1 MKRLIV
7 MVAAALV
14 LAVPAVQA
22 QKVNKESLLAKI
34 AKSDAEAADA
44 KKGAKAATWINR
56 GKAYYEAAAEP
67 TKNLFGNMD
76 AQMMMLTVG
85 QPASQ
90 EQETIGE
97 EGNART
103 FEVWVY
109 PYFRA
114 YVLNGKIAAWK
125 QTQQVADGLVEQ
137 AIESYNKAYEIA
149 PKTADKVKA
158 GLKQISDFCSQEGN
172 VNLELGDFKA
182 AADAFGLAYAA
193 QAGPAYGGA
202 DPELLYYAGYL
213 ETVNGVKDPAS
224 YAKGAEYLEKAI
236 AEGYEGEEGLSY
248 YYLFYCYY
256 GQKDADPAYL
266 QKAKQTLLTG
276 LDKYPKSQRILDGL
290 MSLYTSEEGI
300 GDPADLITRF
310 DAAIAEDPDNVDMWF
325 GRGRIFAALKNNDEC
340 IVSFKKVAELAP
352 ESFDGYFW
360 TGYFYVEKGNA
371 LNDELNNKPWT
382 GKAAYDEEQ
391 KVINDVYAE
400 AVPWFEKAL
409 EFKPEDIGTVDYLK
423 SISFRLRDREGMM
436 EKYNKYNE
444 LLQRIQGQ

>member
-1 MKRLIV
+1 

-14 LAVPAVQA
+14 LAAPAAEA
-22 QKVNKESLLAKI
+22 QKVNKEALLAKI
-34 AKSDAEAADA
+34 AKSDADVANA
-44 KKGAKAATWINR
+44 KKGAKASTWINR

-67 TKNLFGNMD
+67 TKGLFANME
-76 AQMMMLTVG
+76 AQMMRLTVG
-85 QPASQ
+85 EPVSK
-90 EQETIGE
+90 EQETLGE
-97 EGNART
+97 EGNT
-103 FEVWVY
+103 KTYEVWVY

-114 YVLNGKIAAWK
+114 YVLDGKIAAWK
-125 QTQQVADGLVEQ
+125 LTQRVADGLVET
-137 AIESYNKAYEIA
+137 AIESYAKAYELD
-149 PKTADKVKA
+149 PKSADRVKA

-193 QAGPAYGGA
+193 QAVPAYGGA

-213 ETVNGVKDPAS
+213 ETVNGSKDPAS
-224 YAKGAEYLEKAI
+224 FAKGAEYLEKAI
-236 AEGYEGEEGLSY
+236 EEGYEGEEGLSY

-256 GQKDADPAYL
+256 GQKDADPANL

-290 MSLYTSEEGI
+290 MSLYTSEEGL
-300 GDPADLITRF
+300 GDPADLISRF

-325 GRGRIFAALKNNDEC
+325 GLGRIYAALKNNDEC
-340 IVSFKKVAELAP
+340 IVAFKKVAELAP
-352 ESFDGYFW
+352 DVFDGYFW

-371 LNDELNNKPWT
+371 MNEELNNKPWT

-391 KVINDVYAE
+391 KVINAVYAE
-400 AVPWFEKAL
+400 AIPWFEKAL
-409 EFKPEDIGTVDYLK
+409 EIKPNDLNTVDYLK
-423 SISFRLRDREGMM
+423 SISFRLRDEEGMM

-444 LLQRIQGQ
+444 LLQQIQAQ

>member
-1 MKRLIV
+1 

-14 LAVPAVQA
+14 LAAPAAEA
-22 QKVNKESLLAKI
+22 QKVNKEALLAKI
-34 AKSDAEAADA
+34 AKSDADVANA
-44 KKGAKAATWINR
+44 KKGAKASTWINR

-67 TKNLFGNMD
+67 TKSLFANMG
-76 AQMMMLTVG
+76 AQMMRLTVG
-85 QPASQ
+85 EPVSK
-90 EQETIGE
+90 EQETLGE
-97 EGNART
+97 EGNT
-103 FEVWVY
+103 KTYEVWVY

-114 YVLNGKIAAWK
+114 YVLDGKIAAWK
-125 QTQQVADGLVEQ
+125 LTQRVADGLVET
-137 AIESYNKAYEIA
+137 AIESYAKAYELD
-149 PKTADKVKA
+149 PKSADRVKA

-193 QAGPAYGGA
+193 QAVPAYGGA

-213 ETVNGVKDPAS
+213 ETVNGSKDPAS
-224 YAKGAEYLEKAI
+224 FAKGAEYLEKAI
-236 AEGYEGEEGLSY
+236 EEGYEGEEGLSY

-256 GQKDADPAYL
+256 GQKDADPANL

-290 MSLYTSEEGI
+290 MSLYTSEEGL
-300 GDPADLITRF
+300 GDPADLISRF

-325 GRGRIFAALKNNDEC
+325 GLGRIYAALKNNDEC
-340 IVSFKKVAELAP
+340 IVAFKKVAELAP
-352 ESFDGYFW
+352 DVFDGYFW

-371 LNDELNNKPWT
+371 MNEELNNKPWT

-391 KVINDVYAE
+391 KVINAVYAE
-400 AVPWFEKAL
+400 AIPWFEKAL
-409 EFKPEDIGTVDYLK
+409 EIKPNDLNTVDYLK
-423 SISFRLRDREGMM
+423 SISFRLRDEEGMM

-444 LLQRIQGQ
+444 LLQQIQAQ

>member
-1 MKRLIV
+1 M

-14 LAVPAVQA
+14 LAAPAAEA
-22 QKVNKESLLAKI
+22 QKVNKEALLAKI
-34 AKSDAEAADA
+34 AKSDADVANA
-44 KKGAKAATWINR
+44 KKGAKASTWINR

-67 TKNLFGNMD
+67 TKSLFANME
-76 AQMMMLTVG
+76 AQMMRLTVG
-85 QPASQ
+85 EPVSK
-90 EQETIGE
+90 EQETLGE
-97 EGNART
+97 EGNT
-103 FEVWVY
+103 KTYEVWVY

-114 YVLNGKIAAWK
+114 YVLDGKIAAWK
-125 QTQQVADGLVEQ
+125 LTQRVADGLVET
-137 AIESYNKAYEIA
+137 AIESYAKAYELD
-149 PKTADKVKA
+149 PKSADRVKA

-193 QAGPAYGGA
+193 QAVPAYGGA

-213 ETVNGVKDPAS
+213 ETVNGSKDPAS
-224 YAKGAEYLEKAI
+224 FAKGAEYLEKAI
-236 AEGYEGEEGLSY
+236 EEGYEGEEGLSY

-256 GQKDADPAYL
+256 GQKDADPANL

-290 MSLYTSEEGI
+290 MSLYTSEEGL
-300 GDPADLITRF
+300 GDPADLISRF

-325 GRGRIFAALKNNDEC
+325 GLGRIYAALKNNDEC
-340 IVSFKKVAELAP
+340 IVAFKKVAELAP
-352 ESFDGYFW
+352 DVFDGYFW

-371 LNDELNNKPWT
+371 MNEELNNKPWT

-391 KVINDVYAE
+391 KVINAVYAE
-400 AVPWFEKAL
+400 AIPWFEKAL
-409 EFKPEDIGTVDYLK
+409 EIKPNDLNTVDYLK
-423 SISFRLRDREGMM
+423 SISFRLRDEEGMM

-444 LLQRIQGQ
+444 LLQQIQAQ

>member
-1 MKRLIV
+1 

-14 LAVPAVQA
+14 LAAPAAEA
-22 QKVNKESLLAKI
+22 QKVNKEALLAKI
-34 AKSDAEAADA
+34 AKSDADVANA
-44 KKGAKAATWINR
+44 KKGAKASTWINR

-67 TKNLFGNMD
+67 TKSLFANME
-76 AQMMMLTVG
+76 AQMMRLTVG
-85 QPASQ
+85 EPVSK
-90 EQETIGE
+90 EQETLGE
-97 EGNART
+97 EGNT
-103 FEVWVY
+103 KTYEVWDY

-114 YVLNGKIAAWK
+114 YVLDGKIAAWK
-125 QTQQVADGLVEQ
+125 LTQRVADGLVET
-137 AIESYNKAYEIA
+137 AIESYAKAYA
-149 PKTADKVKA
+149 LDPKSADRVKA

-193 QAGPAYGGA
+193 QAVPAYGGA

-213 ETVNGVKDPAS
+213 ETVNGSKDPAS
-224 YAKGAEYLEKAI
+224 FAKGAEYLEKAI
-236 AEGYEGEEGLSY
+236 EEGYEGEEGLSY

-256 GQKDADPAYL
+256 GQKDADPANL

-290 MSLYTSEEGI
+290 MSLYTSEEGL
-300 GDPADLITRF
+300 GDPADLISRF

-325 GRGRIFAALKNNDEC
+325 GLGRIYAALKNNDEC
-340 IVSFKKVAELAP
+340 IVAFKKVAELAP
-352 ESFDGYFW
+352 DVFDGYFW

-371 LNDELNNKPWT
+371 MNEELNNKPWT

-391 KVINDVYAE
+391 KVINAVYAE
-400 AVPWFEKAL
+400 AIPWFEKAL
-409 EFKPEDIGTVDYLK
+409 EIKPNDLNTVDYLK
-423 SISFRLRDREGMM
+423 SISFRLRDEEGMM

-444 LLQRIQGQ
+444 LLQQIQAQ

>member
-1 MKRLIV
+1 

-14 LAVPAVQA
+14 LAAPAAEA
-22 QKVNKESLLAKI
+22 QKVNKEALLAKI
-34 AKSDAEAADA
+34 AKSDADVANA
-44 KKGAKAATWINR
+44 KKGAKASTWINR

-67 TKNLFGNMD
+67 TKSLFANME
-76 AQMMMLTVG
+76 AQMMRLTVG
-85 QPASQ
+85 EPVSK
-90 EQETIGE
+90 EQETLGE
-97 EGNART
+97 EGNT
-103 FEVWVY
+103 KTYEVWVY

-114 YVLNGKIAAWK
+114 YVLDGKIAAWK
-125 QTQQVADGLVEQ
+125 LTQRVADGLVET
-137 AIESYNKAYEIA
+137 AIESYAKAYELD
-149 PKTADKVKA
+149 PKSADRVKA

-193 QAGPAYGGA
+193 QAVPAYGGA

-213 ETVNGVKDPAS
+213 ETVNGSKDPAS
-224 YAKGAEYLEKAI
+224 FAKGAEYLEKAI
-236 AEGYEGEEGLSY
+236 EEGYEGEEGLSY

-256 GQKDADPAYL
+256 GQKDADPANL

-290 MSLYTSEEGI
+290 MSLYTSEEGL
-300 GDPADLITRF
+300 GDPADLISRF

-325 GRGRIFAALKNNDEC
+325 GLGRIYAALKNNDEC
-340 IVSFKKVAELAP
+340 IVAFKKVAELAP
-352 ESFDGYFW
+352 DVFDGYFW

-371 LNDELNNKPWT
+371 MNEELNNKPWT

-391 KVINDVYAE
+391 KVINAVYAE
-400 AVPWFEKAL
+400 AIPWFEKAL
-409 EFKPEDIGTVDYLK
+409 EIKPNDLNTVDYLK
-423 SISFRLRDREGMM
+423 SINFRLRDEEGMM

-444 LLQRIQGQ
+444 LLQQIQAQ

>member
-14 LAVPAVQA
+14 LAAPAAEA
-22 QKVNKESLLAKI
+22 QKVNKEALLAKI
-34 AKSDAEAADA
+34 AKSDADVANA
-44 KKGAKAATWINR
+44 KKGAKASTWINR

-67 TKNLFGNMD
+67 TKSLFANME
-76 AQMMMLTVG
+76 AQMMRLTVG
-85 QPASQ
+85 EPVSK
-90 EQETIGE
+90 EQETLGE
-97 EGNART
+97 EGNT
-103 FEVWVY
+103 KTYEVWVY

-114 YVLNGKIAAWK
+114 YVLDGKIAAWK
-125 QTQQVADGLVEQ
+125 LTQRVADGLVET
-137 AIESYNKAYEIA
+137 AIESYAKAYELD
-149 PKTADKVKA
+149 PKSADRVKA

-193 QAGPAYGGA
+193 QAVPAYGGA

-213 ETVNGVKDPAS
+213 ETVNGSKDPAS
-224 YAKGAEYLEKAI
+224 FAKGAEYLEKAI
-236 AEGYEGEEGLSY
+236 EEGYEGEEGLSY

-256 GQKDADPAYL
+256 GQKDADPANL

-290 MSLYTSEEGI
+290 MSLYTSEEGL
-300 GDPADLITRF
+300 GDPADLISRF

-325 GRGRIFAALKNNDEC
+325 GLGRIYAALKNNDEC
-340 IVSFKKVAELAP
+340 IVAFKKVAELAP
-352 ESFDGYFW
+352 DVFDGYFW

-371 LNDELNNKPWT
+371 MNEELNNKPWT

-391 KVINDVYAE
+391 KVINAVYAE
-400 AVPWFEKAL
+400 AIPWFEKAL
-409 EFKPEDIGTVDYLK
+409 EIKPNDLNTVDYLK
-423 SISFRLRDREGMM
+423 SISFRLRDEEGMM

-444 LLQRIQGQ
+444 LLQQIQAQ

>member
-1 MKRLIV
+1 

-14 LAVPAVQA
+14 LAAPAAEA
-22 QKVNKESLLAKI
+22 QKVNKEALLAKI
-34 AKSDAEAADA
+34 AKSDADVANA
-44 KKGAKAATWINR
+44 KKGAKASTWINR

-67 TKNLFGNMD
+67 TKSLFANME
-76 AQMMMLTVG
+76 AQMMRLTVG
-85 QPASQ
+85 EPVSK
-90 EQETIGE
+90 EQETLGE
-97 EGNART
+97 EGNT
-103 FEVWVY
+103 KTYEVWVY

-114 YVLNGKIAAWK
+114 YVLDGKIAAWK
-125 QTQQVADGLVEQ
+125 LTQRVADGLVET
-137 AIESYNKAYEIA
+137 AIESYAKAYELD
-149 PKTADKVKA
+149 PKSADRVKA

-193 QAGPAYGGA
+193 QAVPAYGGA

-213 ETVNGVKDPAS
+213 ETVNGSKDPAS
-224 YAKGAEYLEKAI
+224 FAKGAEYLEKAI
-236 AEGYEGEEGLSY
+236 EEGYEGEEGLSY

-256 GQKDADPAYL
+256 GQKDADPANL

-290 MSLYTSEEGI
+290 MSLYTSEEGL
-300 GDPADLITRF
+300 GDPADLISRF

-325 GRGRIFAALKNNDEC
+325 GLGRIYAALKNNDEC
-340 IVSFKKVAELAP
+340 IVAFKKVAELAP
-352 ESFDGYFW
+352 DVFDGYFW

-371 LNDELNNKPWT
+371 MNEELNNKPWT

-391 KVINDVYAE
+391 KVINAVYAE
-400 AVPWFEKAL
+400 AIPWFEKAL
-409 EFKPEDIGTVDYLK
+409 EIKPNDLNTVDYLK
-423 SISFRLRDREGMM
+423 SISVRLRDEEGMM

-444 LLQRIQGQ
+444 LLQQIQAQ

>member
-1 MKRLIV
+1 MKRLIL

-14 LAVPAVQA
+14 LAAPAAEA
-22 QKVNKESLLAKI
+22 QKVNKEALLAKI
-34 AKSDAEAADA
+34 AKSDADVANA
-44 KKGAKAATWINR
+44 KKGAKASTWINR

-67 TKNLFGNMD
+67 TKSLFANME
-76 AQMMMLTVG
+76 AQMMRLTVG
-85 QPASQ
+85 EPVSK
-90 EQETIGE
+90 EQETLGE
-97 EGNART
+97 EGNT
-103 FEVWVY
+103 KTYEVWVY

-114 YVLNGKIAAWK
+114 YVLDGKIAAWK
-125 QTQQVADGLVEQ
+125 LTQRVADGLVET
-137 AIESYNKAYEIA
+137 AIESYAKAYELD
-149 PKTADKVKA
+149 PKSADRVKA

-193 QAGPAYGGA
+193 QAVPAYGGA

-213 ETVNGVKDPAS
+213 ETVNGSKDPAS
-224 YAKGAEYLEKAI
+224 FAKGAEYLEKAI
-236 AEGYEGEEGLSY
+236 EEGYEGEEGLSY

-256 GQKDADPAYL
+256 GQKDADPANL

-290 MSLYTSEEGI
+290 MSLYTSEEGL
-300 GDPADLITRF
+300 GDPADLISRF

-325 GRGRIFAALKNNDEC
+325 GLGRIYAALKNNDEC
-340 IVSFKKVAELAP
+340 IVAFKKVAELAP
-352 ESFDGYFW
+352 DVFDGYFW

-371 LNDELNNKPWT
+371 MNEELNNKPWT

-391 KVINDVYAE
+391 KVINAVYAE
-400 AVPWFEKAL
+400 AIPWFEKAL
-409 EFKPEDIGTVDYLK
+409 EIKPNDLNTVDYLK
-423 SISFRLRDREGMM
+423 SISFRLRDEEGMM

-444 LLQRIQGQ
+444 LLQQIQAQ

>member
-1 MKRLIV
+1 

-14 LAVPAVQA
+14 LAAPAAEA
-22 QKVNKESLLAKI
+22 QKVNKEALLAKI
-34 AKSDAEAADA
+34 AKSDADVANA
-44 KKGAKAATWINR
+44 KKGAKASTWINR

-67 TKNLFGNMD
+67 TKSLFANME
-76 AQMMMLTVG
+76 AQMMRLTVG
-85 QPASQ
+85 EPVSK
-90 EQETIGE
+90 EQETLGE
-97 EGNART
+97 EGNT
-103 FEVWVY
+103 KTYEVWVY

-114 YVLNGKIAAWK
+114 YVLDGKIAAWK
-125 QTQQVADGLVEQ
+125 LTQRVADGLVET
-137 AIESYNKAYEIA
+137 AIESYAKAYELD
-149 PKTADKVKA
+149 PKSADRVKA

-193 QAGPAYGGA
+193 QAVPAYGGA

-213 ETVNGVKDPAS
+213 ETVNGSKDPAS
-224 YAKGAEYLEKAI
+224 FAKGAEYLEKAI
-236 AEGYEGEEGLSY
+236 EEGYEGEEGLSY

-256 GQKDADPAYL
+256 GQKDADPANL

-290 MSLYTSEEGI
+290 MSLYTSEEGL
-300 GDPADLITRF
+300 GDPADLISRF

-325 GRGRIFAALKNNDEC
+325 GLGRIYAALKNNDEC
-340 IVSFKKVAELAP
+340 IVAFKKVAELAP
-352 ESFDGYFW
+352 DVFDGYFW

-371 LNDELNNKPWT
+371 MNEELNNKPWT

-391 KVINDVYAE
+391 KVINAVYAE
-400 AVPWFEKAL
+400 AIPWFEKAL
-409 EFKPEDIGTVDYLK
+409 EIKPNDLNTVDYLK
-423 SISFRLRDREGMM
+423 SISFRLRDEEGMM

-444 LLQRIQGQ
+444 LLQQIQAQ

>member
-1 MKRLIV
+1 

-14 LAVPAVQA
+14 LAAPAAEA
-22 QKVNKESLLAKI
+22 QKVNKEALLAKI
-34 AKSDAEAADA
+34 AKSDADVANA
-44 KKGAKAATWINR
+44 KKGAKASTWINR

-67 TKNLFGNMD
+67 TKSLFANME
-76 AQMMMLTVG
+76 AQMMRLTVG
-85 QPASQ
+85 EPVSK
-90 EQETIGE
+90 EQETLGE
-97 EGNART
+97 EGNT
-103 FEVWVY
+103 KTYEVWVY

-114 YVLNGKIAAWK
+114 YVLDGKIAAWK
-125 QTQQVADGLVEQ
+125 LTQRVADGLVET
-137 AIESYNKAYEIA
+137 AIESYAKAYELD
-149 PKTADKVKA
+149 PKSADRVKA

-193 QAGPAYGGA
+193 QAVPAYGGA

-213 ETVNGVKDPAS
+213 ETVNGSKDPAS
-224 YAKGAEYLEKAI
+224 FAKGAEYLEKAI
-236 AEGYEGEEGLSY
+236 EEGYEGEEGLSY

-256 GQKDADPAYL
+256 GQKDADPANL

-290 MSLYTSEEGI
+290 MSLYTSEEGL
-300 GDPADLITRF
+300 GDPADLISRF

-325 GRGRIFAALKNNDEC
+325 GLGRIYAALKNNDEC
-340 IVSFKKVAELAP
+340 IVAFKKVAELAP
-352 ESFDGYFW
+352 DVFDGYFW

-371 LNDELNNKPWT
+371 MNEELNNKPWT

-391 KVINDVYAE
+391 KVINAVYAE
-400 AVPWFEKAL
+400 AIPWFEKAL
-409 EFKPEDIGTVDYLK
+409 EIKPNDLNTVDYLK
-423 SISFRLRDREGMM
+423 SISFRLRDEEGMM

-444 LLQRIQGQ
+444 LLHQIQAQ

>member
-1 MKRLIV
+1 

-14 LAVPAVQA
+14 LAAPAAEA
-22 QKVNKESLLAKI
+22 QKVNKEALLAKI
-34 AKSDAEAADA
+34 AKSDADVANA
-44 KKGAKAATWINR
+44 KKGAKASTWINR

-67 TKNLFGNMD
+67 TKSLFANME
-76 AQMMMLTVG
+76 AQMMRLTVG
-85 QPASQ
+85 EPVSK
-90 EQETIGE
+90 EQETLGE
-97 EGNART
+97 EGNT
-103 FEVWVY
+103 KTYEVWVY

-114 YVLNGKIAAWK
+114 YVLDGKIAAWK
-125 QTQQVADGLVEQ
+125 LTQRVADGLVET
-137 AIESYNKAYEIA
+137 AIESYAKAYELD
-149 PKTADKVKA
+149 PKSADRVKA

-193 QAGPAYGGA
+193 QAVPAYGGA

-213 ETVNGVKDPAS
+213 ETVNGSKDPAS
-224 YAKGAEYLEKAI
+224 FAKGAEYLEKAI
-236 AEGYEGEEGLSY
+236 EEGYEGEEGLSF

-256 GQKDADPAYL
+256 GQKDADPANL

-290 MSLYTSEEGI
+290 MSLYTSEEGL
-300 GDPADLITRF
+300 GDPADLISRF

-325 GRGRIFAALKNNDEC
+325 GLGRIYAALKNNDEC
-340 IVSFKKVAELAP
+340 IVAFKKVAELAP
-352 ESFDGYFW
+352 DVFDGYFW

-371 LNDELNNKPWT
+371 MNEELNNKPWT

-391 KVINDVYAE
+391 KVINAVYAE
-400 AVPWFEKAL
+400 AIPWFEKAL
-409 EFKPEDIGTVDYLK
+409 EIKPNDLNTVDYLK
-423 SISFRLRDREGMM
+423 SISFRLRDEEGMM

-444 LLQRIQGQ
+444 LLQQIQAQ

>member
-1 MKRLIV
+1 

-14 LAVPAVQA
+14 LAAPAAEA
-22 QKVNKESLLAKI
+22 QKVNKEALLAKI
-34 AKSDAEAADA
+34 AKSDADVANA
-44 KKGAKAATWINR
+44 KKGAKASTWINR

-67 TKNLFGNMD
+67 TKSLFANME
-76 AQMMMLTVG
+76 AQMMRLTVG
-85 QPASQ
+85 EPVSK
-90 EQETIGE
+90 EQETLGE
-97 EGNART
+97 EGNT
-103 FEVWVY
+103 KTYEVWVY

-114 YVLNGKIAAWK
+114 YVLDGKIAAWK
-125 QTQQVADGLVEQ
+125 LTQRVADGLVET
-137 AIESYNKAYEIA
+137 AIESYAKAYELD
-149 PKTADKVKA
+149 PKSADRVKA

-193 QAGPAYGGA
+193 QAVPAYGGA

-213 ETVNGVKDPAS
+213 ETVNGSKDPAS
-224 YAKGAEYLEKAI
+224 FAKGAEYLEKAI
-236 AEGYEGEEGLSY
+236 EEGYEGEEGLSY

-256 GQKDADPAYL
+256 GQKDADPANL

-290 MSLYTSEEGI
+290 MSLYTSEEGL
-300 GDPADLITRF
+300 GDPADLISRF

-325 GRGRIFAALKNNDEC
+325 GLGRIYAALKNNDEC
-340 IVSFKKVAELAP
+340 IVAFKKVVELAP
-352 ESFDGYFW
+352 DVFDGYFW

-371 LNDELNNKPWT
+371 MNEELNNKPWT

-391 KVINDVYAE
+391 KVINAVYAE
-400 AVPWFEKAL
+400 AIPWFEKAL
-409 EFKPEDIGTVDYLK
+409 EIKPNDLNTVDYLK
-423 SISFRLRDREGMM
+423 SISFRLRDEEGMM

-444 LLQRIQGQ
+444 LLQQIQAQ

>member
-1 MKRLIV
+1 

-14 LAVPAVQA
+14 LAAPAAEA
-22 QKVNKESLLAKI
+22 QKVNKEALLAKI
-34 AKSDAEAADA
+34 AKSDADVANA
-44 KKGAKAATWINR
+44 KKGAKASTWINR

-67 TKNLFGNMD
+67 TKSLFANME
-76 AQMMMLTVG
+76 AQMMRLTVG
-85 QPASQ
+85 EPVSK
-90 EQETIGE
+90 EQETLGE
-97 EGNART
+97 EGNT
-103 FEVWVY
+103 KTYEVWVY

-114 YVLNGKIAAWK
+114 YVLDGKIAAWK
-125 QTQQVADGLVEQ
+125 LTQRVADGLVET
-137 AIESYNKAYEIA
+137 AIESYAKAYELD
-149 PKTADKVKA
+149 PKSADRVKA

-193 QAGPAYGGA
+193 QAVPAYGGA

-213 ETVNGVKDPAS
+213 ETVNGSKDPAS
-224 YAKGAEYLEKAI
+224 FAKGAEYLEKAI
-236 AEGYEGEEGLSY
+236 EEGYEGEEGLSY

-256 GQKDADPAYL
+256 GQKDADPANL

-290 MSLYTSEEGI
+290 MSLYTSEEGL
-300 GDPADLITRF
+300 GDPADLISRF

-325 GRGRIFAALKNNDEC
+325 GLGRIYAALKNNDEC
-340 IVSFKKVAELAP
+340 IVAFKKVAELAP
-352 ESFDGYFW
+352 DVFDGYFW

-371 LNDELNNKPWT
+371 MNEELNNKPWT

-391 KVINDVYAE
+391 TVINAVYAE
-400 AVPWFEKAL
+400 AIPWFEKAL
-409 EFKPEDIGTVDYLK
+409 EIKPNDLNTVDYLK
-423 SISFRLRDREGMM
+423 SISFRLRDEEGMM

-444 LLQRIQGQ
+444 LLQQIQAQ

>member
-1 MKRLIV
+1 

-14 LAVPAVQA
+14 LAAPAAEA
-22 QKVNKESLLAKI
+22 QKVNKEALLAKI
-34 AKSDAEAADA
+34 AKSDADVANA
-44 KKGAKAATWINR
+44 KRGAKASTWINR

-67 TKNLFGNMD
+67 TKSLFANME
-76 AQMMMLTVG
+76 AQMMRLTVG
-85 QPASQ
+85 EPVSK
-90 EQETIGE
+90 EQETLGE
-97 EGNART
+97 EGNT
-103 FEVWVY
+103 KTYEVWVY

-114 YVLNGKIAAWK
+114 YVLDGKIAAWK
-125 QTQQVADGLVEQ
+125 LTQRVADGLVET
-137 AIESYNKAYEIA
+137 AIESYAKAYELD
-149 PKTADKVKA
+149 PKSADRVKA

-193 QAGPAYGGA
+193 QAVPAYGGA

-213 ETVNGVKDPAS
+213 ETVNGSKDPAS
-224 YAKGAEYLEKAI
+224 FAKGAEYLEKAI
-236 AEGYEGEEGLSY
+236 EEGYEGEEGLSY

-256 GQKDADPAYL
+256 GQKDADPANL

-290 MSLYTSEEGI
+290 MSLYTSEEGL
-300 GDPADLITRF
+300 GDPADLISRF

-325 GRGRIFAALKNNDEC
+325 GLGRIYAALKNNDEC
-340 IVSFKKVAELAP
+340 IVAFKKVAELAP
-352 ESFDGYFW
+352 DVFDGYFW

-371 LNDELNNKPWT
+371 MNEELNNKPWT

-391 KVINDVYAE
+391 KVINAVYAE
-400 AVPWFEKAL
+400 AIPWFEKAL
-409 EFKPEDIGTVDYLK
+409 EIKPNDLNTVDYLK
-423 SISFRLRDREGMM
+423 SISFRLRDEEGMM

-444 LLQRIQGQ
+444 LLQQIQAQ

>member
-1 MKRLIV
+1 

-14 LAVPAVQA
+14 LAAPAAEA
-22 QKVNKESLLAKI
+22 QKVNKEALLAKI
-34 AKSDAEAADA
+34 AKSDADVANA
-44 KKGAKAATWINR
+44 KKGAKASTWINR

-67 TKNLFGNMD
+67 TKSLFANME
-76 AQMMMLTVG
+76 AQMMRLTVG
-85 QPASQ
+85 EPVSK
-90 EQETIGE
+90 EQETLGE
-97 EGNART
+97 EGNT
-103 FEVWVY
+103 KTYEVWVY

-114 YVLNGKIAAWK
+114 YVLDGKIAAWK
-125 QTQQVADGLVEQ
+125 LTQRVADGLVET
-137 AIESYNKAYEIA
+137 AIESYAKAYELD
-149 PKTADKVKA
+149 PKSADRVKA

-193 QAGPAYGGA
+193 QAVPAYGGA

-213 ETVNGVKDPAS
+213 ETVNGSKDPAS
-224 YAKGAEYLEKAI
+224 FAKGAESLEKAI
-236 AEGYEGEEGLSY
+236 EEGYEGEEGLSY

-256 GQKDADPAYL
+256 GQKDADPANL

-290 MSLYTSEEGI
+290 MSLYTSEEGL
-300 GDPADLITRF
+300 GDPADLISRF

-325 GRGRIFAALKNNDEC
+325 GLGRIYAALKNNDEC
-340 IVSFKKVAELAP
+340 IVAFKKVAELAP
-352 ESFDGYFW
+352 DVFDGYFW

-371 LNDELNNKPWT
+371 MNEELNNKPWT

-391 KVINDVYAE
+391 KVINAVYAE
-400 AVPWFEKAL
+400 AIPWFEKAL
-409 EFKPEDIGTVDYLK
+409 EIKPNDLNTVDYLK
-423 SISFRLRDREGMM
+423 SISFRLRDEEGMM

-444 LLQRIQGQ
+444 LLQQIQAQ

>member
-1 MKRLIV
+1 

-14 LAVPAVQA
+14 LAAPAAEA
-22 QKVNKESLLAKI
+22 QKVNKEALLAKI
-34 AKSDAEAADA
+34 AKSDADVANA
-44 KKGAKAATWINR
+44 KKGAKASTWINR

-67 TKNLFGNMD
+67 TKSLFANME
-76 AQMMMLTVG
+76 AQMMRLTVG
-85 QPASQ
+85 EPVSK
-90 EQETIGE
+90 EQETLGE
-97 EGNART
+97 EGNT
-103 FEVWVY
+103 KTYEVWVY

-114 YVLNGKIAAWK
+114 YVLDGKIAAWK
-125 QTQQVADGLVEQ
+125 LTQRVADGLVET
-137 AIESYNKAYEIA
+137 AIESYAKAYA
-149 PKTADKVKA
+149 LDPKSADRVKA

-193 QAGPAYGGA
+193 QAVPAYGGA

-213 ETVNGVKDPAS
+213 ETVNGSKDPAS
-224 YAKGAEYLEKAI
+224 FAKGAEYLEKAI
-236 AEGYEGEEGLSY
+236 EEGYEGEEGLSY

-256 GQKDADPAYL
+256 GQKDADPANL

-290 MSLYTSEEGI
+290 MSLYTSEEGL
-300 GDPADLITRF
+300 GDPADLISRF

-325 GRGRIFAALKNNDEC
+325 GLGRIYAALKNNDEC
-340 IVSFKKVAELAP
+340 IVAFKKVAELAP
-352 ESFDGYFW
+352 DVFDGYFW

-371 LNDELNNKPWT
+371 MNEELNNKPWT

-391 KVINDVYAE
+391 KVINAVYAE
-400 AVPWFEKAL
+400 AIPWFEKAL
-409 EFKPEDIGTVDYLK
+409 EIKPNDLNTVDYLK
-423 SISFRLRDREGMM
+423 SISFRLRDEEGMM

-444 LLQRIQGQ
+444 LLQQIQAQ

>member
-1 MKRLIV
+1 

-14 LAVPAVQA
+14 LAAPAAEA
-22 QKVNKESLLAKI
+22 QKVNKEALLAKI
-34 AKSDAEAADA
+34 AKSDADVANA
-44 KKGAKAATWINR
+44 KKGAKASTWINR

-67 TKNLFGNMD
+67 TKSLFANME
-76 AQMMMLTVG
+76 AQMMRLTVG
-85 QPASQ
+85 EPVSK
-90 EQETIGE
+90 EQETLGE
-97 EGNART
+97 EGNT
-103 FEVWVY
+103 KTYEVWVY

-114 YVLNGKIAAWK
+114 YVLDGKIAAWK
-125 QTQQVADGLVEQ
+125 LTQRVADGLVET
-137 AIESYNKAYEIA
+137 AIESYAKAYELD
-149 PKTADKVKA
+149 PKSADRVKA

-193 QAGPAYGGA
+193 QAVPAYGGA

-213 ETVNGVKDPAS
+213 ETVNGSKDPAS
-224 YAKGAEYLEKAI
+224 FAEYLEKAI
-236 AEGYEGEEGLSY
+236 EEGYEGEEGLSY

-256 GQKDADPAYL
+256 GQKDADPANL

-290 MSLYTSEEGI
+290 MSLYTSEEGL
-300 GDPADLITRF
+300 GDPADLISRF

-325 GRGRIFAALKNNDEC
+325 GLGRIYAALKNNDEC
-340 IVSFKKVAELAP
+340 IVAFKKVAELAP
-352 ESFDGYFW
+352 DVFDGYFW

-371 LNDELNNKPWT
+371 MNEELNNKPWT

-391 KVINDVYAE
+391 KVINAVYAE
-400 AVPWFEKAL
+400 AIPWFEKAL
-409 EFKPEDIGTVDYLK
+409 EIKPNDLNTVDYLK
-423 SISFRLRDREGMM
+423 SISFRLRDEEGMM

-444 LLQRIQGQ
+444 LLQQIQAQ

>member
-1 MKRLIV
+1 

-14 LAVPAVQA
+14 LAAPAAEA
-22 QKVNKESLLAKI
+22 QKVNKEALLAKI
-34 AKSDAEAADA
+34 AKSDADVANA
-44 KKGAKAATWINR
+44 KKGAKASTWINR

-67 TKNLFGNMD
+67 TKSLFANME
-76 AQMMMLTVG
+76 AQMMRLTVG
-85 QPASQ
+85 EPVSK
-90 EQETIGE
+90 EQETLGE
-97 EGNART
+97 EGNT
-103 FEVWVY
+103 KTYEVWVY

-114 YVLNGKIAAWK
+114 YVLDGKIAAWK
-125 QTQQVADGLVEQ
+125 LTQRVADGLVET
-137 AIESYNKAYEIA
+137 AIESYAKAYELD
-149 PKTADKVKA
+149 PKSADRVKA

-193 QAGPAYGGA
+193 QAVPAYGGA

-213 ETVNGVKDPAS
+213 ETVNGSKDSAS
-224 YAKGAEYLEKAI
+224 FAKGAEYLEKAI
-236 AEGYEGEEGLSY
+236 EEGYEGEEGLSY

-256 GQKDADPAYL
+256 GQKDADPANL

-290 MSLYTSEEGI
+290 MSLYTSEEGL
-300 GDPADLITRF
+300 GDPADLISRF

-325 GRGRIFAALKNNDEC
+325 GLGRIYAALKNNDEC
-340 IVSFKKVAELAP
+340 IVAFKKVAELAP
-352 ESFDGYFW
+352 DVFDGYFW

-371 LNDELNNKPWT
+371 MNEELNNKPWT

-391 KVINDVYAE
+391 KVINAVYAE
-400 AVPWFEKAL
+400 AIPWFEKAL
-409 EFKPEDIGTVDYLK
+409 EIKPNDLNTVDYLK
-423 SISFRLRDREGMM
+423 SISFRLRDEEGMM

-444 LLQRIQGQ
+444 LLQQIQAQ

>member
-1 MKRLIV
+1 

-14 LAVPAVQA
+14 LAARAAEA
-22 QKVNKESLLAKI
+22 QKVNKEALLAKI
-34 AKSDAEAADA
+34 AKSDADVANA
-44 KKGAKAATWINR
+44 KKGAKASTWINR

-67 TKNLFGNMD
+67 TKSLFANME
-76 AQMMMLTVG
+76 AQMMRLTVG
-85 QPASQ
+85 EPVSK
-90 EQETIGE
+90 EQETLGE
-97 EGNART
+97 EGNT
-103 FEVWVY
+103 KTYEVWVY

-114 YVLNGKIAAWK
+114 YVLDGKIAAWK
-125 QTQQVADGLVEQ
+125 LTQRVADGLVET
-137 AIESYNKAYEIA
+137 AIESYAKAYELD
-149 PKTADKVKA
+149 PKSADRVKA

-193 QAGPAYGGA
+193 QAVPAYGGA

-213 ETVNGVKDPAS
+213 ETVNGSKDPAS
-224 YAKGAEYLEKAI
+224 FAKGAEYLEKAI
-236 AEGYEGEEGLSY
+236 EEGYEGEEGLSY

-256 GQKDADPAYL
+256 GQKDADPANL

-290 MSLYTSEEGI
+290 MSLYTSEEGL
-300 GDPADLITRF
+300 GDPADLISRF

-325 GRGRIFAALKNNDEC
+325 GLGRIYAALKNNDEC
-340 IVSFKKVAELAP
+340 IVAFKKVAELAP
-352 ESFDGYFW
+352 DVFDGYFW

-371 LNDELNNKPWT
+371 MNEELNNKPWT

-391 KVINDVYAE
+391 KVINAVYAE
-400 AVPWFEKAL
+400 AIPWFEKAL
-409 EFKPEDIGTVDYLK
+409 EIKPNDLNTVDYLK
-423 SISFRLRDREGMM
+423 SISFRLRDEEGMM

-444 LLQRIQGQ
+444 LLQQIQAQ